1 MSAMLD
7 FAEYHNWISVSR
19 NLQKSGFLPVCQP
32 VFCKFLE
39 RMAPVTPAR
48 FTFGYGLGHNII
60 WIYACDQSRK
70 YVNHVMLWLCYITV
84 PWEFPGGSPRRF
96 PESRGNSYY
105 LHSYVFTFVVIH
117 DQLYY
122 KGAMLGSSTPSI
134 TLSISAKSCMTS
146 SKAISAH
153 PSRSSCER
161 D

>member
-1 MSAMLD
+1 MRRPFFGRGELAGEWMLD

-105 LHSYVFTFVVIH
+105 LHNGHIYPPEIV
-117 DQLYY
+117 DY
-122 KGAMLGSSTPSI
+122 
-134 TLSISAKSCMTS
+134 LSILGRFWGSFIFPAT
-146 SKAISAH
+146 
-153 PSRSSCER
+153 R
-161 D
+161 DALRVAL

>member
-1 MSAMLD
+1 L
-7 FAEYHNWISVSR
+7 FREG
-19 NLQKSGFLPVCQP
+19 NLFFPAKRILT
-32 VFCKFLE
+32 
-39 RMAPVTPAR
+39 VTGEQVREEAILSEM
-48 FTFGYGLGHNII
+48 TKKESH
-60 WIYACDQSRK
+60 AT
-70 YVNHVMLWLCYITV
+70 TV
-84 PWEFPGGSPRRF
+84 LQQATSILSPLF
-96 PESRGNSYY
+96 DT
-105 LHSYVFTFVVIH
+105 YVFTFVVIH

>member
-1 MSAMLD
+1 MTLPNIMTGL
-7 FAEYHNWISVSR
+7 FVSR

-84 PWEFPGGSPRRF
+84 PWEFPGGSPRDSPRVQ
-96 PESRGNSYY
+96 G
-105 LHSYVFTFVVIH
+105 TVIIYGVE
-117 DQLYY
+117 L
-122 KGAMLGSSTPSI
+122 
-134 TLSISAKSCMTS
+134 
-146 SKAISAH
+146 AISCFH
-153 PSRSSCER
+153 KTSWCGIGYLFSLKKMRPSGRLVLIVDRPDCSPSAASPRHNWPRARSQ
-161 D
+161 DA

>member
-1 MSAMLD
+1 MRCLTLPNIMTGL
-7 FAEYHNWISVSR
+7 FVSR

-105 LHSYVFTFVVIH
+105 LQKKPSKERTQTGLV
-117 DQLYY
+117 
-122 KGAMLGSSTPSI
+122 TPSQR
-134 TLSISAKSCMTS
+134 ARATS
-146 SKAISAH
+146 RVPHALKLTVTRVI
-153 PSRSSCER
+153 
-161 D
+161 